1 MKEYTAYQLRTAVG
15 HEETVDQNQ
24 ILYVSAFNSVRD
36 LSLMNVFIASTQ
48 ERCVLARR
56 TAVNK

>member
-1 MKEYTAYQLRTAVG
+1 MKKLLIKIKYYMSLLLA
-15 HEETVDQNQ
+15 
-24 ILYVSAFNSVRD
+24 SVHD